1 MPKLR
6 LRVRGIEHSIS
17 ESLNQEAEEMAQLV
31 KCSQRKLKD
40 LNLTPRACANLR
52 LETQERLWK
61 FDLPP
66 PHTLAHTHTLHIQ
79 AQTKT
84 SQFKSQPIQRVV
96 PAAAEPGCRASQSAQ
111 LVPVATSLQAQAF
124 QQPLSGPGGLPQA
137 FLL

>member
-66 PHTLAHTHTLHIQ
+66 PHTLAHTHTHS
-79 AQTKT
+79 TYKHRP
-84 SQFKSQPIQRVV
+84 KH
-96 PAAAEPGCRASQSAQ
+96 
-111 LVPVATSLQAQAF
+111 
-124 QQPLSGPGGLPQA
+124 LSSNPNPSRG
-137 FLL
+137 